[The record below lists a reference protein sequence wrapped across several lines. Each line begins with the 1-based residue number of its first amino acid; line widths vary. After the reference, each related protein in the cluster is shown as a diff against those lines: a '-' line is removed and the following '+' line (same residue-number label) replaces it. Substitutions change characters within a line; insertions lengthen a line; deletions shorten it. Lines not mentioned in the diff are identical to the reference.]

1 MKLYLHR
8 FIHHIGSL
16 ANFSSL
22 KFNRYNQYE
31 SMVLP
36 LVKWLQDRGVRFR
49 YGVEVTDVDFDIQPG
64 RKQATRIAWIE
75 NGVEGGVEGG
85 VKGGVVGGVVGGVL
99 GGQLNGGGDGDQPV
113 FFGEGMT
120 KPVMDQEASE
130 SFHWTRA
137 QLDAHIGGKP
147 YGVDLIVPNS
157 FAGKGEA
164 STAGA
169 ARVPE
174 THLGF
179 AADVLDKFGVDAAGL
194 EGAIEARQS
203 FGDNMHAEG
212 AAKLLEVAF
221 RHPIRLIANALGVP
235 PQLML
240 DLGKRHGVPVAAL
253 VGTRDHALA
262 QVRAGVDILVVAGG
276 EAGGHCGEVATMVL
290 VPEVAAA
297 LDAVGATTPI
307 LAAGAIVTGRQ
318 MAAAMAMGAHGAWCG
333 SVWLTTSEAET
344 NPVVKEKMLAASSR
358 DTVRSKSRT
367 GKPSRQLRSPWT
379 DAWEAEG
386 APKPL
391 PMPLQSLVSE
401 PALRKVD
408 KLSEGGHE
416 GAKQLAT
423 YWVGQGVGLMNEA
436 MSAGQVVQAFKEDWI
451 AACERLNGFVG
462 E

>member
-1 MKLYLHR
+1 MQSPICAMLGIEFPLLAFSHCRDVVVAVSKAGGMGV
-8 FIHHIGSL
+8 FGAASL
-16 ANFSSL
+16 PPERL
-22 KFNRYNQYE
+22 E
-31 SMVLP
+31 EEL
-36 LVKWLQDRGVRFR
+36 
-49 YGVEVTDVDFDIQPG
+49 
-64 RKQATRIAWIE
+64 AWI
-75 NGVEGGVEGG
+75 
-85 VKGGVVGGVVGGVL
+85 
-99 GGQLNGGGDGDQPV
+99 
-113 FFGEGMT
+113 
-120 KPVMDQEASE
+120 
-130 SFHWTRA
+130 
-137 QLDAHIGGKP
+137 DAHIGGQP

-157 FAGKGEA
+157 FAGKGESRSA
-164 STAGA
+164 LPPIPAEHKAFVAGLLEKHGVDDGNLALPAIGGGLGENMTDDGA
-169 ARVPE
+169 A
-174 THLGF
+174 
-179 AADVLDKFGVDAAGL
+179 A
-194 EGAIEARQS
+194 
-203 FGDNMHAEG
+203 
-212 AAKLLEVAF
+212 LLEVAF
-221 RHPIRLIANALGVP
+221 RHPISLIANALGVP
-235 PQLML
+235 PPLML
-240 DLGKRHGVPVAAL
+240 ELGKRHNVPVAAL

-297 LDAVGATTPI
+297 VEAVGATTPI
-307 LAAGAIVTGRQ
+307 LAAGGIVTGRQ
-318 MAAAMAMGAHGAWCG
+318 MAASMAMGAHGAWTG
-333 SVWLTTSEAET
+333 SVWLTTAEAET

-416 GAKQLAT
+416 GAKMLAT

-436 MSAGQVVQAFKEDWI
+436 MGAGQVVQEFKEDWI
-451 AACERLNGFVG
+451 AACERLNGFIS